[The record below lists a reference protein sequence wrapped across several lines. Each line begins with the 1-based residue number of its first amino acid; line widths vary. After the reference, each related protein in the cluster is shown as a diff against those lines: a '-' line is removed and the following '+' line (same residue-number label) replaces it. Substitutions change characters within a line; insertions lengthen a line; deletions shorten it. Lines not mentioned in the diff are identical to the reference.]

1 MVRIAVAT
9 DDGKSV
15 SDGHFAHAKKY
26 VIYELNEDTKDIK
39 LVESR
44 DNPPLGNIPDTDDP
58 AVIHEALSELGI
70 PMHGVAK
77 YQWLH
82 ENVLRDVDAV
92 IASGACET
100 SYEYFTSMGVQL
112 FFVEPGTPP
121 IDTLIE
127 QLRNAV
133 DEEDIK

>member
-1 MVRIAVAT
+1 MRTLRILSSWKVGIT
-9 DDGKSV
+9 P
-15 SDGHFAHAKKY
+15 
-26 VIYELNEDTKDIK
+26 L
-39 LVESR
+39 
-44 DNPPLGNIPDTDDP
+44 DNISDTDDP
-58 AVIHEALSELGI
+58 TVIHEALSRLGI
-70 PMHGVAK
+70 PMHGIVK

-92 IASGACET
+92 VASGACEM

>member
-1 MVRIAVAT
+1 MVKIAIAT
-9 DDGKSV
+9 DDGKSI

-26 VIYELNEDTKDIK
+26 IIYELNEDTKDIK

-44 DNPPLGNIPDTDDP
+44 DNPLGNIPDTDDP
-58 AVIHEALSELGI
+58 TVIHEALSRLGI
-70 PMHGVAK
+70 PMHGIVK

-100 SYEYFTSMGVQL
+100 SYEYFTSMGIQL
-112 FFVEPGTPP
+112 FFVEPGTP

-127 QLRNAV
+127 QLRNAAN
-133 DEEDIK
+133 EEDIK

>member
-9 DDGKSV
+9 DDGKSI

-26 VIYELNEDTKDIK
+26 VIYELSEDTKDIR

-44 DNPPLGNIPDTDDP
+44 DNPLGNIPDTDDP
-58 AVIHEALSELGI
+58 AVIHESLSRSGI
-70 PMHGVAK
+70 PIHGIAK

-82 ENVLRDVDAV
+82 ENALRDVDAV

-112 FFVEPGTPP
+112 FFVEPGTP

-127 QLRNAV
+127 QLRNAAK
-133 DEEDIK
+133 EEDIK